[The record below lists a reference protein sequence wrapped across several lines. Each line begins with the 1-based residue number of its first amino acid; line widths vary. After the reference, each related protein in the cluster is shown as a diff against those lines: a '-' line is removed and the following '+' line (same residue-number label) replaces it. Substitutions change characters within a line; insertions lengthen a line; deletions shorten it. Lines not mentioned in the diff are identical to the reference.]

1 MKKVNLI
8 TTAGLSVLLFAATSQ
23 VAGAGPWDRH
33 DRDRERREPNCEVKV
48 INDSDYEIYVMIND
62 RNEGSVWKHSSET
75 FKIYKWGSM
84 KVEASAKSETAKEW
98 IELRPNN
105 ERAEVTFKNDD
116 FPGLKEKE

>member
-1 MKKVNLI
+1 
-8 TTAGLSVLLFAATSQ
+8 
-23 VAGAGPWDRH
+23 
-33 DRDRERREPNCEVKV
+33 
-48 INDSDYEIYVMIND
+48 MIND